1 MSSELV
7 SKEKELEV
15 LNQKIGLREQA
26 VMSVNNDMMEA
37 CQRMETKR
45 KELENVQRQIKERS
59 VHCESLKML
68 IEKHNEQLAS
78 AEVAPALTPV
88 NNVLSLDV
96 KPEEPI
102 NNSVASHLPN
112 EDALLRDIE
121 DSTSLS
127 LNEVSTELPMFK
139 DPGRFILTSVEKA
152 LTDASERGELS
163 LKEPILMSLVPL
175 LEELARVGI
184 STDPGLQSDA
194 TKVAR
199 EWVRMMGASVEKSQL
214 EAWAFLQFILAFGLV
229 KKTQPDQTLLL
240 ASNVSHFKHAPKLFE
255 CLGLTHAIPSFVTE
269 LLNKAMCIPAVRFMF
284 YFKVEN
290 NFSPLEILKEQ
301 IISLRRSAKESRRY
315 ESQAEEA
322 NRDAATLRDI
332 MELIEDLKLEIDIPV
347 DLIFKFMVPR
357 DFQIQNQRIQ
367 ATHMQASDTVF
378 QSSCIATDGS
388 NPSFSAAPNQ
398 PVETYEDGGSTEFQG
413 QSSHQAGSK
422 RPRAVEDPEG
432 SSPVI
437 RPCINRPPGFGRF

>member
-1 MSSELV
+1 
-7 SKEKELEV
+7 
-15 LNQKIGLREQA
+15 
-26 VMSVNNDMMEA
+26 
-37 CQRMETKR
+37 
-45 KELENVQRQIKERS
+45 
-59 VHCESLKML
+59 
-68 IEKHNEQLAS
+68 
-78 AEVAPALTPV
+78 
-88 NNVLSLDV
+88 
-96 KPEEPI
+96 PEEPI

-163 LKEPILMSLVPL
+163 LKEPILMALVPL

-229 KKTQPDQTLLL
+229 KQTQPDQTLLL
-240 ASNVSHFKHAPKLFE
+240 ASYVSHFKHAPKLFE
-255 CLGLTHAIPSFVTE
+255 CLGLTHAIPS
-269 LLNKAMCIPAVRFMF
+269 KYYF
-284 YFKVEN
+284 YNTSVAF
-290 NFSPLEILKEQ
+290 
-301 IISLRRSAKESRRY
+301 
-315 ESQAEEA
+315 AEEA

-378 QSSCIATDGS
+378 QSSCIATDVS